1 MRIACRIP
9 NATNTHSEDAI
20 LIALPLQQWLQ
31 QHTSRLRYMY
41 IVYLVLGEQSLI
53 SLLSNSVLP
62 TAIHKPA
69 L

>member
-9 NATNTHSEDAI
+9 NATKTHSENAI
-20 LIALPLQQWLQ
+20 LIALPLQQWLH
-31 QHTSRLRYMY
+31 QHTSRLRYMF
-41 IVYLVLGEQSLI
+41 IAYLVLGEQSLI
-53 SLLSNSVLP
+53 FILSNSVLP